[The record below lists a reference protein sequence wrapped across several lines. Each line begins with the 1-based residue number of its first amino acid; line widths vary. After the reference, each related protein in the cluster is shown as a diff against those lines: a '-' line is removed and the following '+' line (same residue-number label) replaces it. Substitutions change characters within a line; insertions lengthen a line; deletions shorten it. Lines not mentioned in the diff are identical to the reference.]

1 MNRYLGVALLI
12 AGCGT
17 SSELPSFRDRLAA
30 LGATPCDF
38 DPELVCGAID
48 VPVDHT
54 AAGGPTQPFA
64 FAARV
69 ADDPAPLGT
78 LVSVEGGPGFS
89 GIDFHD
95 DWSSVDPALRARFDL
110 LTFDLRGV
118 VRSTSLDCPE
128 ASSAWYS
135 TAPRGATAS
144 EQQALV
150 ASAQVYA
157 SACPREAGFDA
168 AALAT
173 YSTAQAVEDLE
184 VLRVALQLDDL
195 TIYGLSYGT
204 QLTQAYTHAHVDH
217 VRAVVLDGVI
227 DLTVTDRQFATSL
240 NDSANAV
247 LDRVLAACAADAGCA
262 GDLGDPAAAY
272 DAIAT
277 QLDAAAVTFPRPHGG
292 TRSRTFTRGDLDA
305 LTTFAVGDQD
315 GRSALLRALA
325 AARVHADFGP
335 LRRLLDD
342 LGGID
347 PETDRYVVDGF
358 SDAVYYTF
366 TANDYGRPANGAS
379 DYVAGA
385 APILAAKPRSI
396 TDYFGDL
403 PVSIWPGAPAE
414 LPRPPAFAPGIP
426 VLLVTA
432 DADVATPARQGDA
445 VLAALRA
452 AGNPVLGVA
461 VSGGH
466 HVMVGDNAC
475 TDATTTAFLLD
486 PVAATSGT
494 PGDVRCDAGLIA
506 RYVPLS
512 FAAAPHVARRRPH
525 RAGSR

>member
-1 MNRYLGVALLI
+1 MGRCLVVALLI
-12 AGCGT
+12 VGCGT
-17 SSELPSFRDRLAA
+17 SSLGDRLAA

-38 DPELVCGAID
+38 DPEFLCGEID
-48 VPVDHT
+48 VPVDH
-54 AAGGPTQPFA
+54 ASSGGPTQPFA

-69 ADDPAPLGT
+69 ADDATPLGT

-89 GIDFHD
+89 GIDTHD
-95 DWSSVDPALRARFDL
+95 DWSSVDPVLRARFDL

-144 EQQALV
+144 EQQMLV
-150 ASAQVYA
+150 ASAQAYA
-157 SACPREAGFDA
+157 SACPLEAGFDA

-173 YSTAQAVEDLE
+173 YTTAQAAEDLE
-184 VLRVALQLDDL
+184 VLRVALELDDL

-204 QLTQAYTHAHVDH
+204 QLTQTYVRAHADH

-227 DLTVTDRQFATSL
+227 DLTFTELQYATSF
-240 NDSANAV
+240 NDAANSV
-247 LDRVLAACAADAGCA
+247 LDRVLAACAADARCA
-262 GDLGDPAAAY
+262 ADLGDPAAAY

-277 QLDAAAVTFPRPHGG
+277 QLDAAAAAVTFPLPEGG
-292 TRSRTFTRGDLDA
+292 TRARAFTRGDLDA
-305 LTTFAVGDQD
+305 LTAVAVGDAD

-325 AARVHADFGP
+325 AARVRADFVP

-342 LGGID
+342 LGGVD
-347 PETDRYVVDGF
+347 PDTDRYVVEGF

-396 TDYFGDL
+396 TNYFGDL
-403 PVSIWPGAPAE
+403 PMTIWPGAPAE
-414 LPRPPAFAPGIP
+414 LPRPAAFAPGIP
-426 VLLVTA
+426 VLIVTS

-461 VSGGH
+461 VTGGH
-466 HVMVGDNAC
+466 HVMVGDDAC
-475 TDATTTAFLLD
+475 TDATATAFLLD
-486 PVAATSGT
+486 PFAATAGA

-506 RYVPLS
+506 PYAPLS
-512 FAAAPHVARRRPH
+512 LAAAPPAPRRRHH
-525 RAGSR
+525 RR

>member
-1 MNRYLGVALLI
+1 MNRCLAIALLI

-30 LGATPCDF
+30 LGATPCNF
-38 DPELVCGAID
+38 DPEFVCGTID

-54 AAGGPTQPFA
+54 IAGGPTQPFA
-64 FAARV
+64 FSARV
-69 ADDPAPLGT
+69 ADDTTPLGT

-89 GIDFHD
+89 GIDSSH

-135 TAPRGATAS
+135 TTPRGATAS

-150 ASAQVYA
+150 ASAQAYA
-157 SACPREAGFDA
+157 SACPLEAGFDA

-173 YSTAQAVEDLE
+173 YTTAQAAEDLE
-184 VLRVALQLDDL
+184 ALRVALQLDDL

-204 QLTQAYTHAHVDH
+204 QLTQTYTHAHVDH

-227 DLTVTDRQFATSL
+227 DLTFTELQFATSL
-240 NDSANAV
+240 NESANQV
-247 LDRVLAACAADAGCA
+247 LDRVLAACATDAGCR
-262 GDLGDPAAAY
+262 GDLGNPAAAY
-272 DAIAT
+272 DALAM
-277 QLDAAAVTFPRPHGG
+277 QLDSAPAAVTFPLPQGG

-315 GRSALLRALA
+315 GRSAFLRALA
-325 AARVHADFGP
+325 AARVHADFVP
-335 LRRLLDD
+335 LRRLIDD

-347 PETDRYVVDGF
+347 PDTDRYVTDGF

-385 APILAAKPRSI
+385 APILMAKPRSI

-403 PVSIWPGAPAE
+403 PTSIWPGAPAE

-426 VLLVTA
+426 VLIVTA

-461 VSGGH
+461 VTGGH
-466 HVMVGDNAC
+466 HVMVGDDDCAN
-475 TDATTTAFLLD
+475 ATTTAFLLD
-486 PVAATSGT
+486 PVAAISGT
-494 PGDVRCDAGLIA
+494 PGDVHCDAGLIA

-512 FAAAPHVARRRPH
+512 FAAAPHVSRRRPQH
-525 RAGSR
+525 RR